1 MTKGLFCTS
10 IGVIGS
16 SIGLLLGGWDSSI
29 QTLLIFM
36 VMDYITGLC
45 VAGIFH
51 KSPKTNTGTLESK
64 AGWKGLCKKGVT
76 LFFVVVANRLDIQMG
91 SSYLR
96 DAVCI
101 AFMTNELISLIENA
115 GLMGI
120 PIPNV
125 LVNAINILKQNDEE
139 QYD

>member
-1 MTKGLFCTS
+1 
-10 IGVIGS
+10 
-16 SIGLLLGGWDSSI
+16 
-29 QTLLIFM
+29 M
-36 VMDYITGLC
+36 VMDYLTGLC

-91 SSYLR
+91 TTYLR

-101 AFMTNELISLIENA
+101 AFMTNELISLVENA
-115 GLMGI
+115 GLMGV
-120 PIPNV
+120 PIPKI
-125 LVNAINILKQNDEE
+125 LVESINLLKEKE
-139 QYD
+139 V